1 MEIKGEAKILRVYI
15 SNTDKFRHTP
25 LYEVI
30 VFAAKRY
37 GMAGA
42 TVLRG
47 FMGFGSSSVIYS
59 TKFWE
64 ITEKL
69 PVVVEIIDES
79 EKIER
84 FFETIKPY
92 FEKLPT
98 GCLVTI
104 DKANIALFKTG
115 KKKSFF

>member
-1 MEIKGEAKILRVYI
+1 MENKGEAKILRVYI
-15 SNTDKFRHTP
+15 SNTDKFRHAP

-69 PVVVEIIDES
+69 PVVVEIVDDPDKVEH
-79 EKIER
+79 

-92 FEKLPT
+92 FEKLRT

-104 DKANIALFKTG
+104 DKTHIAFYKSGT
-115 KKKSFF
+115 KKNK